1 MLDFAHFVI
10 ERFAS
15 LANKFRKKHEQYK
28 GRDTDELA
36 NFRIGARLKYS
47 RAGLPEMY
55 ETAKDYCR
63 KHVAYIESHGIDGKT
78 VNDSLED
85 IAVYAVIML
94 YMRYR
99 MKKEEERMKKEENPK
114 EKIPETDRK

>member
-1 MLDFAHFVI
+1 MQDFEHFVI
-10 ERFAS
+10 ERFAGF
-15 LANKFRKKHEQYK
+15 ANKFRKKHAQYQ

-36 NFRIGARLKYS
+36 NFRIGARLKYG

-63 KHVAYIESHGIDGKT
+63 KHVAYIESHGIDGNT

-99 MKKEEERMKKEENPK
+99 MKKEREEK
-114 EKIPETDRK
+114 EKVPKAAIPEAGRK